1 MPSQVLIVDDH
12 PSYGQLLVNAA
23 QARGF
28 RVLDPVSDAT
38 AAIDAC
44 RRHRPEIVVLDLHLT
59 GDIDALALCQL
70 IQDLDGTVCIV
81 GSGSFPDSSHVERAF
96 RHGVHRCLRKPF
108 RMDEALR
115 LFDHLAKEFAG
126 APT

>member
-1 MPSQVLIVDDH
+1 MTTQVLIVDDH
-12 PSYGQLLVNAA
+12 PSYCQLLVNAA

-28 RVLDPVSDAT
+28 HVLDPVRDAT

-44 RRHRPEIVVLDLHLT
+44 RRHRPEIVVLDLHLA

-70 IQDLDGTVCIV
+70 IQDLDGMVRIV
-81 GSGSFPDSSHVERAF
+81 ASGSFPDSSHVERAF

-108 RMDEALR
+108 RLDEALR
-115 LFDHLAKEFAG
+115 LFDHLAAEFESAL
-126 APT
+126 P